1 MNRVLFTYLNQE
13 YFIQCNN
20 EDKMGNIFSKILN
33 KLGQNNNDII
43 FLYNGIKVNEELT
56 FDECVSDLDRDNNQM
71 NLIMTKK
78 EPELTNNITTINNN
92 INNNVNPIN
101 NNTNNINTV
110 NNVNNDIH
118 NIINNNIDEYY
129 SMKDR
134 YANLDINKIRINLQ
148 YQTLNGIDN
157 LFILRDGRII
167 TNQKVYYGDGD
178 DEEDGENKLCVYSI
192 KNNKIK
198 CDINIDY
205 QYSNNCIE
213 TSDGNVIMVFSDKI
227 KIIKIHQK
235 YIEEIQNL
243 NLKKA
248 KISVFFYKDNFLIKC
263 LAENQPSKAK
273 GFFADLFYVYDQ
285 CLFKYENG
293 NLISYKNLNELYKK
307 EKVKAIAQINSNE
320 YALLSQ
326 KKGVVYGTNDYI
338 IFYDMITDKKI
349 KSLKIGNGERY
360 GNLLLL
366 NKENLIVF
374 RDYSLVLIDVKNR
387 KTNKE
392 FKYEMDIYEFTLINE
407 TSFLYK
413 QNGKICLYKLDGAHN
428 IVQKGDA
435 ELTDS
440 YEQLFRFPGNKLIGF
455 TNNNI
460 SLLSFN

>member
-110 NNVNNDIH
+110 NNVNNDIN

-167 TNQKVYYGDGD
+167 TN
-178 DEEDGENKLCVYSI
+178 
-192 KNNKIK
+192 
-198 CDINIDY
+198 
-205 QYSNNCIE
+205 
-213 TSDGNVIMVFSDKI
+213 
-227 KIIKIHQK
+227 
-235 YIEEIQNL
+235 
-243 NLKKA
+243 
-248 KISVFFYKDNFLIKC
+248 
-263 LAENQPSKAK
+263 
-273 GFFADLFYVYDQ
+273 
-285 CLFKYENG
+285 
-293 NLISYKNLNELYKK
+293 
-307 EKVKAIAQINSNE
+307 
-320 YALLSQ
+320 
-326 KKGVVYGTNDYI
+326 
-338 IFYDMITDKKI
+338 
-349 KSLKIGNGERY
+349 
-360 GNLLLL
+360 
-366 NKENLIVF
+366 
-374 RDYSLVLIDVKNR
+374 
-387 KTNKE
+387 
-392 FKYEMDIYEFTLINE
+392 
-407 TSFLYK
+407 
-413 QNGKICLYKLDGAHN
+413 
-428 IVQKGDA
+428 
-435 ELTDS
+435 
-440 YEQLFRFPGNKLIGF
+440 
-455 TNNNI
+455 
-460 SLLSFN
+460 